1 MFRSAGTTG
10 SVRCVFRS
18 RDRGEGPV
26 PALLKTAIGLT
37 IDGVSFGM
45 ILFLM
50 SSGMTVTLGVMR
62 VVNLAHCGFAMIGGY
77 FALCLVRW
85 LDMGLLPALVIAV
98 AGVMVLAALLE
109 HSLYRWVYGISELG
123 QVLMTIG
130 LAFIMVA
137 TTNLLFGPLLHTLP
151 VPAALAGTVELDGIS
166 ISLYRS
172 FLVVLS
178 GAIALMLWLAL
189 EHTTFGARLRAAVD
203 NARMARCAGIDVRKV
218 FAVTF
223 AVGCGLAAAGG
234 VLGTQMLPLEPNYAL
249 KYLILVLVVVAV
261 GGLGSLKGSFLA
273 ALMIGTLDTYGRYAL
288 PQAGGFVMYALI
300 VLVLLVRPQGMVGR
314 A

>member
-1 MFRSAGTTG
+1 M
-10 SVRCVFRS
+10 
-18 RDRGEGPV
+18 
-26 PALLKTAIGLT
+26 PAFLKTAIGLT

-45 ILFLM
+45 ILFLI

-62 VVNLAHCGFAMIGGY
+62 VVNLAHCGFAMVGGY
-77 FALCLVRW
+77 LALGLVRW
-85 LDMGLLPALVIAV
+85 LDIGLLTALPIAV
-98 AGVMVLAALLE
+98 VGVMVLATLLE
-109 HSLYRWVYGISELG
+109 RSLYRWAYGISELG

-137 TTNLLFGPLLHTLP
+137 SINLVFGSLMHTLP
-151 VPAALAGTVELDGIS
+151 VPAALAGTVEFDGIS
-166 ISLYRS
+166 ISLYRG
-172 FLVVLS
+172 FLVGLS
-178 GAIALMLWLAL
+178 GAIALALWLVL
-189 EHTTFGARLRAAVD
+189 EHTHFGARLRAAVD
-203 NARMARCAGIDVRKV
+203 NARMARCAGIDVRRV

-234 VLGTQMLPLEPNYAL
+234 VLGTQMLPLEPYYAL

-273 ALMIGTLDTYGRYAL
+273 ALVIGTLDTYGRYLL
-288 PQAGGFVMYALI
+288 PEAGGFVMYALI
-300 VLVLLVRPQGMVGR
+300 VAILLVRPQGMVGR